1 MPITPHSFNV
11 SVTVD
16 ERTGEV
22 ISVYFEIRKG
32 KSAQTT
38 EHCDGAAFADYDK
51 RGMLLGIELLAPC
64 RLRVL
69 NRIKGVEPEVR
80 KFVKSAAPRALVLA

>member
-1 MPITPHSFNV
+1 MKHHNFNV

-16 ERTGEV
+16 NRTGEV
-22 ISVYFEIRKG
+22 MSVYFEVRKG
-32 KSAQTT
+32 RSARTT
-38 EHCDGAAFADYDK
+38 EHGDGAAFADYDK
-51 RGMLLGIELLAPC
+51 QGMLLGIEILAPC